1 MPIGIL
7 VSLGICVLIFV
18 GVSFVL
24 CGMAPYTE
32 LNNPAPVVYA
42 LQRIGAPPALRI
54 FVEIAAIAGLSS
66 VVLVM
71 MMGQP
76 RIFFS
81 MARNGLLPPSFA
93 KVHPRF
99 RTPYITTILTGAV
112 AAIAAALLPLSILGQ
127 LVSIGTLFAFV
138 IVCIG
143 IPVLRRTRPEVP
155 RPFRTP
161 WVPLVPILGAGICLV
176 QMVSLPGDTWLRLV
190 IWMAIGLAIY
200 FGYGRRHSRLRANS

>member
-1 MPIGIL
+1 M
-7 VSLGICVLIFV
+7 LIFV

-24 CGMAPYTE
+24 CGMARYTE

-42 LQRIGAPPALRI
+42 LQHIGAPPILRL

-71 MMGQP
+71 LMGQP

-81 MARNGLLPPSFA
+81 MAKDGLLPPSFA
-93 KVHPRF
+93 RVHPRF
-99 RTPYITTILTGAV
+99 RTPYITTIVTGVV
-112 AAIAAALLPLSILGQ
+112 ATIAAGLLPLSILGQ

-138 IVCIG
+138 LVCVG
-143 IPVLRRTRPEVP
+143 IAVLRKTKPDIP

-161 WVPLVPILGAGICLV
+161 FVPLVPILGAGICLV
-176 QMVSLPGDTWLRLV
+176 QMASLPGDTWLRLL
-190 IWMAIGLAIY
+190 IWMAIGLGIY
-200 FGYGRRHSRLRANS
+200 FGYGRRHSKLQ